1 MRREKQQ
8 FGRRRLC
15 KEAQV
20 RPYRDGAYSVP
31 SSGHPGV
38 VRPLHVSQHPPS
50 PQHRPVSPH
59 FATAPSKLPS
69 RLLAVRQTS
78 LPCVWKAAMAAARCV
93 WEPSLPTPL
102 FRVMGLP
109 PAGLQMATQR
119 VRSLGGEREHRP
131 PRHVFGGGR
140 ARAGGG
146 GARAAAAVAVGW
158 QPTTLGESQPP
169 RAQLWLP
176 TIAA

>member
-109 PAGLQMATQR
+109 PAGLQTATQR
-119 VRSLGGEREHRP
+119 VRSWGGGERKHR
-131 PRHVFGGGR
+131 RRHHVFGAER
-140 ARAGGG
+140 ARR
-146 GARAAAAVAVGW
+146 GAPGPLQPSPWGR
-158 QPTTLGESQPP
+158 QPTTLGKKASHPG
-169 RAQLWLP
+169 RRCGCH
-176 TIAA
+176 AA